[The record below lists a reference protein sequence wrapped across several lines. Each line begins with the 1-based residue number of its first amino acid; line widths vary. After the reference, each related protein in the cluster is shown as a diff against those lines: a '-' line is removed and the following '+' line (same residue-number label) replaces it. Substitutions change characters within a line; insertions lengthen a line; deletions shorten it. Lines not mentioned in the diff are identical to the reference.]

1 VSLAA
6 TLIIS
11 LIAGYAFSLTWDGS
25 RYFAVRE
32 DGYRLTFRAA
42 FYGLVM
48 FLYASLVHLALITQY
63 DHYLDYYKRVLA
75 AFTSPGIE
83 ISDNQITLLSLA
95 IITLAIGV
103 FLGHLLNNLPYSK
116 KILLYIATF
125 NDDFEQLVLRSVR
138 KSMPVCVTM
147 SNKKVYV
154 GYAIRTID
162 PGEKRTFLRIL
173 PIMSGYRT
181 ATGLINFNVTY
192 HNIYESIQSAGE
204 NDESAEDLSHL
215 ELGDFEKVLP
225 YEEIQ
230 SCHLFDLVA
239 YLSFLSAKEPDIVK
253 AVFDD
258 EFKDVH
264 IFDEKTFDV
273 FLSHNSN
280 DKAAIKIIAQKLKEK
295 GLKPWLDEEQIRP
308 GTFFQDHIQKA
319 ISHSKAAA
327 IFIGPGELGKFQL
340 LEIRGLVSSLLDK
353 EIPVIP
359 VLLPNRDN
367 IPDDLLFLNELNF
380 VKFSNIDDTDALER
394 LVWGICGK

>member
-1 VSLAA
+1 MGLAA

-42 FYGLVM
+42 FYGVVL
-48 FLYASLVHLALITQY
+48 FLYASLIHLALITHF
-63 DHYLDYYKRVLA
+63 DRYLTYYKNVLT
-75 AFTSPGIE
+75 AFVSPGTE
-83 ISDNQITLLSLA
+83 INDNQITLLSLA
-95 IITLAIGV
+95 IITLAIGI
-103 FLGHLLNNLPYSK
+103 FLGHLLNKLPYSK

-173 PIMSGYRT
+173 PVMSGYRT

-192 HNIYESIQSAGE
+192 HNIYEGIQSSGE
-204 NDESAEDLSHL
+204 NNESEEDLSHL

-225 YEEIQ
+225 YDEIQ

-264 IFDEKTFDV
+264 AMEDKEFDV

-280 DKAAIKIIAQKLKEK
+280 DKAVIKVIAKQLKNK
-295 GLKPWLDEEQIRP
+295 GIKPWLDEEQIRP
-308 GTFFQDHIQKA
+308 GTFFLDHIQEA
-319 ISHSKAAA
+319 ISQSKAAA
-327 IFIGPGELGKFQL
+327 VFIGPSELGKFQL
-340 LEIRGLVSSLLDK
+340 LEIRGLVGSLLDK

-359 VLLPNRDN
+359 VLLPGRNS
-367 IPDDLLFLNELNF
+367 IPEDLLFLNELNF
-380 VKFSNIDDTDALER
+380 VKFSNSDDADALER
-394 LVWGICGK
+394 LVWGITGK